1 MTVIIPLIGVTFSIG
16 TTTARNRG
24 MPHPYLFKF
33 KRLFGRFGE
42 TVLQR
47 PVTVHGVP
55 VTINLY
61 GVGETW
67 MRWTKAIA
75 LEIVIDNVLP
85 VGRRKA
91 GRQFQIVDFGQAS
104 STFAP
109 RPGN

>member
-1 MTVIIPLIGVTFSIG
+1 MECRIRT
-16 TTTARNRG
+16 
-24 MPHPYLFKF
+24 LFKF

-67 MRWTKAIA
+67 MRRTTVIA

-85 VGRRKA
+85 VGRRAGGKA
-91 GRQFQIVDFGQAS
+91 GRQFQIVDFRAGFQHFRAQA
-104 STFAP
+104 
-109 RPGN
+109 G